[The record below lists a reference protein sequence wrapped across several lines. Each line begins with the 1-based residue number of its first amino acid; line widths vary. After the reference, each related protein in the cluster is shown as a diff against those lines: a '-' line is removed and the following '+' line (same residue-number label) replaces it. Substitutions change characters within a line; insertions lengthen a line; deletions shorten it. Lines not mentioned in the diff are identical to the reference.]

1 MPRHVLQC
9 NITSGISVLVGSR
22 TFDPRLEEDL
32 AEKMEQWLRNPDDAQ
47 RHAEKGRER
56 ALKEHSM
63 EAYAEK
69 LLAIYDLVLSHRL

>member
-1 MPRHVLQC
+1 MCSNV
-9 NITSGISVLVGSR
+9 TSLPELVRGGCGLL
-22 TFDPRLEEDL
+22 FDPRLEEDL

-47 RHAEKGRER
+47 RHAERGRER